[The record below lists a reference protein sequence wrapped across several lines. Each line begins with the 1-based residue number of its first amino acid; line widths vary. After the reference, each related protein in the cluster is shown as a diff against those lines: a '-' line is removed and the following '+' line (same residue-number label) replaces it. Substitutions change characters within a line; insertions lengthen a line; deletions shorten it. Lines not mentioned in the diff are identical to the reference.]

1 VRNFTAEEKLQA
13 VRREI
18 KKRVDVYKR
27 LVGDNRM
34 SREEAD
40 YQIDIMRAIADDLSK
55 EAAKERLL

>member
-1 VRNFTAEEKLQA
+1 MRNFTAEEKLQA